1 MIYKVS
7 WVFYKFKVKIIS
19 LSIKIENRSEYI
31 FQG

>member
-1 MIYKVS
+1 MSDKVS

-19 LSIKIENRSEYI
+19 LSIKIENSPAFI